1 MSSNQRLMK
10 TEKKRPTPIVSSA
23 LVRPT
28 AREIYNETR
37 RNIRYRDKL
46 LRMGAS
52 KQTIAKALGLNENSP
67 ILAEL
72 A

>member
-1 MSSNQRLMK
+1 MEQPKTLTIDPHAPLGVAHQR
-10 TEKKRPTPIVSSA
+10 

-52 KQTIAKALGLNENSP
+52 KQTIAKALGINENSP

>member
-1 MSSNQRLMK
+1 MNKKSNVQAEGAGAVRC
-10 TEKKRPTPIVSSA
+10 SA

-52 KQTIAKALGLNENSP
+52 KQTIAKALGINEDSP